1 MATEP
6 NYKKINEDKRKAEL
20 SKREDELKRLQSSE
34 QQLSRYGD
42 SKMDRILYLRQEIKA
57 LRNPDQSISHKALY
71 EMEVSSLKAE
81 RTILEKKLGGRYI
94 NPSEETNWIKK
105 LNIVNKKIKGIDNQ
119 YLYLS
124 EQTPKDEISKGIS
137 QLLASGRQ
145 KRDYYGNENQKTDKL
160 LTEIS
165 KCQGNVLE
173 KLYNRLDNIVTEGQ
187 KKLLK
192 DVDQLIDNNF
202 IKTAIPEKSFEKNKT
217 VKNILNNAEK
227 YKKNCVV
234 MVNNFY
240 QQNYVVADALKDYEE
255 KLKGNRMKK
264 PASVDVIK
272 FVSRLQKAVEA
283 RQQTSKVEM
292 PDKNDQKKDQTFYQ
306 EVPIPSGQGA
316 TKDQES
322 FTQASNPSVS
332 GRVSLVSNEFD
343 AKETSTDVVKEAVAV
358 KVPENKGTPTEVKK
372 QEAPSKD
379 SYPRYSTVNG
389 QIVKDETGISKNY
402 KEIFVLNNGISIIKE
417 ELGKAIT
424 QREVFTDRGKTLI
437 GRIRNFFSKGTIKRL
452 DNRISSY
459 EKELTDK
466 QKKCAQLQNP
476 TDKSKE
482 NPQQSFE
489 QVTDRSKEVSKD
501 KSSHKPQ
508 AKARTKKEV
517 VTELA

>member
-6 NYKKINEDKRKAEL
+6 NYKKINEDKRKAEF
-20 SKREDELKRLQSSE
+20 SKREQELKRLQSSE
-34 QQLSRYGD
+34 QQLSRFDD
-42 SKMDRILYLRQEIKA
+42 SNMDRIQHLRQEIKA
-57 LRNPDQSISHKALY
+57 LRNPDQSISHKALH
-71 EMEVSSLKAE
+71 EIEVSSLKAE
-81 RTILEKKLGGRYI
+81 RTILEQKLGGKRLEDNEENKWEANLKDI
-94 NPSEETNWIKK
+94 NKQIKE
-105 LNIVNKKIKGIDNQ
+105 INKQ
-119 YLYLS
+119 YTYLKK
-124 EQTPKDEISKGIS
+124 QKPKDEISKGIS
-137 QLLASGRQ
+137 QLLASGKQ

-165 KCQGNVLE
+165 KCQGNVSE

-192 DVDQLIDNNF
+192 DVDQLTHNKFID
-202 IKTAIPEKSFEKNKT
+202 TTIPENSFEKNKT
-217 VKNILNNAEK
+217 VENILNNAEK

-255 KLKGNRMKK
+255 KLKGNGMKK
-264 PASVDVIK
+264 SASVNVIK

-306 EVPIPSGQGA
+306 EVPIPSGQEA
-316 TKDQES
+316 TKNQES

-343 AKETSTDVVKEAVAV
+343 AKETSTDVVKEAVTV
-358 KVPENKGTPTEVKK
+358 KVPESKGTPTEVKK
-372 QEAPSKD
+372 QEAPSKN
-379 SYPRYSTVNG
+379 SYPRYSTVKG
-389 QIVKDETGISKNY
+389 QVIKDETGQSKND
-402 KEIFVLNNGISIIKE
+402 KEIFLLNSDISDIKTN
-417 ELGKAIT
+417 LGKAT
-424 QREVFTDRGKTLI
+424 SQRQVFTDRGKTLI

-452 DNRISSY
+452 DNTISSCK
-459 EKELTDK
+459 EKIESKQNEL
-466 QKKCAQLQNP
+466 AQLQNP
-476 TDKSKE
+476 TDRSKDK
-482 NPQQSFE
+482 PQQSFE

-508 AKARTKKEV
+508 AKARNKKEV

>member
-6 NYKKINEDKRKAEL
+6 NYEKINEDKRKAEL

-57 LRNPDQSISHKALY
+57 LRNPDQSISHKALH
-71 EMEVSSLKAE
+71 EIEVSNLKAE

-202 IKTAIPEKSFEKNKT
+202 IKTAIPENSFKKNKT
-217 VKNILNNAEK
+217 AQNILNNAEK

-240 QQNYVVADALKDYEE
+240 QQNYVVADALEDYEE

-272 FVSRLQKAVEA
+272 FVSRLQKAVEE

-306 EVPIPSGQGA
+306 EVPIPSGQEA
-316 TKDQES
+316 TKNQES

-343 AKETSTDVVKEAVAV
+343 AKETSTDAKEAEAV
-358 KVPENKGTPTEVKK
+358 KVPENTGTPIEVKK

-508 AKARTKKEV
+508 AKTRTKKEV

>member
-6 NYKKINEDKRKAEL
+6 NYEKINEDKRKAEL
-20 SKREDELKRLQSSE
+20 SKRDDELKRLEKLE
-34 QQLSRYGD
+34 QQLSRYDD
-42 SKMDRILYLRQEIKA
+42 SKVDRILYLRQEIKT
-57 LRNPDQSISHKALY
+57 LRNPDPSISHKALY
-71 EMEVSSLKAE
+71 EMEVSSLKAQ
-81 RTILEKKLGGRYI
+81 RSSLEKKLGGRYI

-165 KCQGNVLE
+165 KCQGKVLE

-240 QQNYVVADALKDYEE
+240 QQNYVVADALEDYEE

-283 RQQTSKVEM
+283 RQQTSKVEI

-343 AKETSTDVVKEAVAV
+343 ARETSTDAKEAVAV
-358 KVPENKGTPTEVKK
+358 KAPENKETPTEVKK
-372 QEAPSKD
+372 QEALSKQ

-389 QIVKDETGISKNY
+389 QVVKDETGISKNY

-417 ELGKAIT
+417 ELGKAIK

-452 DNRISSY
+452 DNTISSCK
-459 EKELTDK
+459 EKIERKQSEL
-466 QKKCAQLQNP
+466 AQLQNP
-476 TDKSKE
+476 TDRSKE

-508 AKARTKKEV
+508 AKSRTKKEV

>member
-6 NYKKINEDKRKAEL
+6 NYEKINEDKRKAEL

-57 LRNPDQSISHKALY
+57 LRNPDQSISHKALH
-71 EMEVSSLKAE
+71 EIEVSNLKAE

-202 IKTAIPEKSFEKNKT
+202 IKTAIPENSFKKNKT
-217 VKNILNNAEK
+217 AQNILNNAEK

-240 QQNYVVADALKDYEE
+240 QQNYVVADALEDYEE

-272 FVSRLQKAVEA
+272 FVSRLQKAVEE

-306 EVPIPSGQGA
+306 EVPIPSGQEA
-316 TKDQES
+316 TKNQES

-343 AKETSTDVVKEAVAV
+343 AKETSTDAKEAEAV
-358 KVPENKGTPTEVKK
+358 KVPESKGTPTEVKK

>member
-20 SKREDELKRLQSSE
+20 SKREQELKRLQSSE
-34 QQLSRYGD
+34 QQLSRIDD
-42 SKMDRILYLRQEIKA
+42 SKMDRIQHLRQEIKA
-57 LRNPDQSISHKALY
+57 LRNPDQSISHKALH
-71 EMEVSSLKAE
+71 EIEVSNLKAE

-94 NPSEETNWIKK
+94 NPSEEKNWIKK
-105 LNIVNKKIKGIDNQ
+105 LNIVNEKIKGIDNQ

-124 EQTPKDEISKGIS
+124 EQKPKDEISKGIS

-165 KCQGNVLE
+165 KYQGNVPE
-173 KLYNRLDNIVTEGQ
+173 KLYNQLDNIVTEGQ

-192 DVDQLIDNNF
+192 DIDQLTHNNF
-202 IKTAIPEKSFEKNKT
+202 IETTIPEKSFEKNKT

-240 QQNYVVADALKDYEE
+240 QQNYVVADALKDYGE
-255 KLKGNRMKK
+255 KLKGNKMAKS
-264 PASVDVIK
+264 ASVNVIK

-283 RQQTSKVEM
+283 RQQISKVEM
-292 PDKNDQKKDQTFYQ
+292 PDKNNQKKDQKFYQ
-306 EVPIPSGQGA
+306 EVSIPSGQET
-316 TKDQES
+316 TKEQES
-322 FTQASNPSVS
+322 YTQASNPSVS

-343 AKETSTDVVKEAVAV
+343 AKETSTDAKEVVAV
-358 KVPENKGTPTEVKK
+358 KVPESQGIPKEVKE
-372 QEAPSKD
+372 QEAPSKRRD
-379 SYPRYSTVNG
+379 TLYAKVNG
-389 QIVKDETGISKNY
+389 QVIKDETGQSKNY
-402 KEIFVLNNGISIIKE
+402 KEIFLLNSDISDIKTN
-417 ELGKAIT
+417 LGKAT
-424 QREVFTDRGKTLI
+424 SQRQVFTDRGKTLI

-452 DNRISSY
+452 DNTISSCK
-459 EKELTDK
+459 EKIESKQNEL
-466 QKKCAQLQNP
+466 ARLQNP
-476 TDKSKE
+476 TDSSKE
-482 NPQQSFE
+482 KPQQSFE

>member
-1 MATEP
+1 
-6 NYKKINEDKRKAEL
+6 
-20 SKREDELKRLQSSE
+20 
-34 QQLSRYGD
+34 
-42 SKMDRILYLRQEIKA
+42 
-57 LRNPDQSISHKALY
+57 
-71 EMEVSSLKAE
+71 
-81 RTILEKKLGGRYI
+81 
-94 NPSEETNWIKK
+94 
-105 LNIVNKKIKGIDNQ
+105 
-119 YLYLS
+119 
-124 EQTPKDEISKGIS
+124 
-137 QLLASGRQ
+137 
-145 KRDYYGNENQKTDKL
+145 
-160 LTEIS
+160 
-165 KCQGNVLE
+165 
-173 KLYNRLDNIVTEGQ
+173 
-187 KKLLK
+187 
-192 DVDQLIDNNF
+192 
-202 IKTAIPEKSFEKNKT
+202 
-217 VKNILNNAEK
+217 
-227 YKKNCVV
+227 

-240 QQNYVVADALKDYEE
+240 QQNYVVADALEDYEE

-283 RQQTSKVEM
+283 RQQTSKVEI

-343 AKETSTDVVKEAVAV
+343 ARETSTDAKEAVAV
-358 KVPENKGTPTEVKK
+358 KAPENKETPTEVKK
-372 QEAPSKD
+372 QEALSKQ

-389 QIVKDETGISKNY
+389 QVVKDETGISKNY

-417 ELGKAIT
+417 ELGKAIK

-452 DNRISSY
+452 DNTISSCK
-459 EKELTDK
+459 EKIERKQSEL
-466 QKKCAQLQNP
+466 AQLQNS
-476 TDKSKE
+476 TDRSKE

-508 AKARTKKEV
+508 AKSRTKKEV

>member
-6 NYKKINEDKRKAEL
+6 NYEKINEDKRKAEL

-57 LRNPDQSISHKALY
+57 LRNPDQSISHKALH
-71 EMEVSSLKAE
+71 EIEVSNLKAE

-202 IKTAIPEKSFEKNKT
+202 IKTAIPENSFKKNKT
-217 VKNILNNAEK
+217 AQNILNNAEK

-240 QQNYVVADALKDYEE
+240 QQNYVVADALEDYEE

-272 FVSRLQKAVEA
+272 FVSRLQKAVEE

-306 EVPIPSGQGA
+306 EVPIPSGQEA
-316 TKDQES
+316 TKNQES

-343 AKETSTDVVKEAVAV
+343 AKETSTDAKEAEAV
-358 KVPENKGTPTEVKK
+358 KVPESKGTPTEVKK
-372 QEAPSKD
+372 QEAPSKE
-379 SYPRYSTVNG
+379 SYPRYSTVKG
-389 QIVKDETGISKNY
+389 QVIKDETGQSKND
-402 KEIFVLNNGISIIKE
+402 KEIFLLNSDISDIKTN
-417 ELGKAIT
+417 LGKAT
-424 QREVFTDRGKTLI
+424 SQRQVFTDRGKTLI

>member
-71 EMEVSSLKAE
+71 EMEVSSLKAQ
-81 RTILEKKLGGRYI
+81 RTSLEKKLGGRRI
-94 NPSEETNWIKK
+94 DAMEEERWKENLK
-105 LNIVNKKIKGIDNQ
+105 NVNEKIKGIDNQ
-119 YLYLS
+119 YLYLI
-124 EQTPKDEISKGIS
+124 EQKPKDEISKGIS

-202 IKTAIPEKSFEKNKT
+202 IKTAIPENSFKKNKT
-217 VKNILNNAEK
+217 AQIILNNAEK

-240 QQNYVVADALKDYEE
+240 QQNYVVADALEDYEE

-272 FVSRLQKAVEA
+272 FVSRLQKAVEE

-306 EVPIPSGQGA
+306 EVPIPSGQEA
-316 TKDQES
+316 TKNQES

-343 AKETSTDVVKEAVAV
+343 AKETSTDAKEAEAV
-358 KVPENKGTPTEVKK
+358 KVPENTGTPIEVKK

-508 AKARTKKEV
+508 AKTRTKKEV

>member
-20 SKREDELKRLQSSE
+20 SKREDELKRLEKLE

-42 SKMDRILYLRQEIKA
+42 SKVDRILYLRQEIKT
-57 LRNPDQSISHKALY
+57 LSNPDPSISHKALH
-71 EMEVSSLKAE
+71 EIEVSNLKAE
-81 RTILEKKLGGRYI
+81 RTSLEKKLGGKRLEENKENKWEANLKDVNQQIKEI
-94 NPSEETNWIKK
+94 NKQYTYLKK
-105 LNIVNKKIKGIDNQ
+105 QK
-119 YLYLS
+119 
-124 EQTPKDEISKGIS
+124 PKDEISKGIS

-165 KCQGNVLE
+165 KYQGNVLE

-192 DVDQLIDNNF
+192 DVDQLTYNNF
-202 IKTAIPEKSFEKNKT
+202 IETTIPEKSFEKNKT
-217 VKNILNNAEK
+217 AQNILNNAEK

-255 KLKGNRMKK
+255 KLKGNRMRK

-332 GRVSLVSNEFD
+332 ERVSLVSNEFD

-372 QEAPSKD
+372 QEAPSKQ
-379 SYPRYSTVNG
+379 SYPKYSTVNG
-389 QIVKDETGISKNY
+389 QVVKDETGISKNY

-482 NPQQSFE
+482 DPQQSFE

-508 AKARTKKEV
+508 AKSRTKKEV

>member
-42 SKMDRILYLRQEIKA
+42 SKIDRILYLRQEIKA

-71 EMEVSSLKAE
+71 EMEVSSLKAQ
-81 RTILEKKLGGRYI
+81 RTSLEKKLGGRRI
-94 NPSEETNWIKK
+94 DAMEEERWKENLK
-105 LNIVNKKIKGIDNQ
+105 NVNEKIKGIDNQ
-119 YLYLS
+119 YLYLI
-124 EQTPKDEISKGIS
+124 EQKPKDKISKGIS

-202 IKTAIPEKSFEKNKT
+202 IKTAIPENSFKKNKT
-217 VKNILNNAEK
+217 AQNILNNAEK

-240 QQNYVVADALKDYEE
+240 QQNYVVADALEDYEE

-272 FVSRLQKAVEA
+272 FVSRLQKAVEE

-306 EVPIPSGQGA
+306 EVPIPSGQEA
-316 TKDQES
+316 TKNQES

-343 AKETSTDVVKEAVAV
+343 AKETSTDAKEAEAV
-358 KVPENKGTPTEVKK
+358 KVPESKGTPTEVKK
-372 QEAPSKD
+372 QEAPSKE
-379 SYPRYSTVNG
+379 SYPRYSTVKG
-389 QIVKDETGISKNY
+389 QVIKDETGQSKND
-402 KEIFVLNNGISIIKE
+402 KEIFLLNSDISDIKTN
-417 ELGKAIT
+417 LGKAT
-424 QREVFTDRGKTLI
+424 SQRQVFTDRGKTLI

-508 AKARTKKEV
+508 AKTRTKKEV